1 MRVSYDHRCRAGCG
15 NEASDQCCNSRAFYV
30 RERAGKELSNGIS
43 QAKGKEQV
51 RNLPKTGVR
60 SRQHLQDL
68 HIFAAEIV
76 ARIQQ
81 PTGREDA
88 ISPVAIAG
96 LLFKIQF
103 LLPLPHQK
111 DALWLMRINFQLWG

>member
-1 MRVSYDHRCRAGCG
+1 MCVSHYHGCCTNCG
-15 NEASDQCCNSRAFYV
+15 DEAADQSCNARAFYI
-30 RERAGKELSNGIS
+30 RERSGKELANRVS
-43 QAKGKEQV
+43 QAERKEQV
-51 RNLPKTGVR
+51 CDLPKAGVR

-68 HIFAAEIV
+68 YIFAAEVV

-88 ISPVAIAG
+88 VSPVAIAG

-103 LLPLPHQK
+103 QLLLPHSR
-111 DALWLMRINFQLWG
+111 DALWLMRIDFEVR